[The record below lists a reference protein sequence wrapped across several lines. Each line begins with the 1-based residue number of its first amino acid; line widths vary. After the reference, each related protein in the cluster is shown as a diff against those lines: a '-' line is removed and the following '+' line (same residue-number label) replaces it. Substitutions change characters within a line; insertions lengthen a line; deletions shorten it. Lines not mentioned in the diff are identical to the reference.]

1 MNKFAEQETLLLKK
15 MAELQEQLAKLNAD
29 KVARIKELKD
39 LIPSLIDELYELE
52 GNSYTWST
60 PANQDALES
69 VVVEETA
76 PVIEEEESQE
86 EMIATT
92 DVVDATEETLDEE
105 QEQGE
110 TLEIEHLPRL
120 DYLMSDKKHTKTK
133 NTSSRK
139 RPRLEDLLSENPIKD
154 ILLVGTK
161 GTRHDYTTPAEF
173 RIISVQGVCPT
184 LTRSHMPPIMM
195 CPPSEK

>member
-1 MNKFAEQETLLLKK
+1 MKGETIMTKK
-15 MAELQEQLAKLNAD
+15 EVKNENINNEVK
-29 KVARIKELKD
+29 
-39 LIPSLIDELYELE
+39 
-52 GNSYTWST
+52 
-60 PANQDALES
+60 
-69 VVVEETA
+69 
-76 PVIEEEESQE
+76 EEE
-86 EMIATT
+86 IV
-92 DVVDATEETLDEE
+92 DVEEETLDEE

-195 CPPSEK
+195 CPSSEK

>member
-1 MNKFAEQETLLLKK
+1 MTFEWDEN
-15 MAELQEQLAKLNAD
+15 
-29 KVARIKELKD
+29 KD
-39 LIPSLIDELYELE
+39 LI
-52 GNSYTWST
+52 
-60 PANQDALES
+60 NQKKHDGISFEYAARVFFDS
-69 VVVEETA
+69 KR
-76 PVIEEEESQE
+76 I
-86 EMIATT
+86 
-92 DVVDATEETLDEE
+92 ETLDEE

-139 RPRLEDLLSENPIKD
+139 RPSLEDLLSENPIKD

-184 LTRSHMPPIMM
+184 LTRSYVPPIMM

>member
-1 MNKFAEQETLLLKK
+1 MNKFAEQETLLLEK
-15 MAELQEQLAKLNAD
+15 MAELQEQLAKIKEE
-29 KVARIKELKD
+29 KVARIQELKD
-39 LIPSLIDELYELE
+39 LIPSLIEELYELE

-60 PANQDALES
+60 PANQNAVES

-76 PVIEEEESQE
+76 PVIEEEELLD
-86 EMIATT
+86 
-92 DVVDATEETLDEE
+92 DVVAAEETLDEE
-105 QEQGE
+105 QEQEE
-110 TLEIEHLPRL
+110 TLEMELLPKL
-120 DYLMSDKKHTKTK
+120 DDLMSDKKHTKTK

-139 RPRLEDLLSENPIKD
+139 LPRLEDLLSEKPIKD

-173 RIISVQGVCPT
+173 RVISAQGVSPT
-184 LTRSHMPPIMM
+184 LTRSHVPTIMM

>member
-39 LIPSLIDELYELE
+39 LIPSLIYELYELE

-69 VVVEETA
+69 IVVEETA

-120 DYLMSDKKHTKTK
+120 DYLMSDKKHTKT
-133 NTSSRK
+133 RK
-139 RPRLEDLLSENPIKD
+139 RHRLEDLLSENPIKD

-161 GTRHDYTTPAEF
+161 GTRHDYTTPIEF

-184 LTRSHMPPIMM
+184 LTRSYVPPIMM